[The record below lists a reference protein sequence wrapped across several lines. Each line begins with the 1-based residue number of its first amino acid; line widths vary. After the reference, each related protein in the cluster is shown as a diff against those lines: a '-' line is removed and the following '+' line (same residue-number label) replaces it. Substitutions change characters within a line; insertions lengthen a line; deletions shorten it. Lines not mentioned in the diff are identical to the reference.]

1 MMNKKAIAA
10 FAAGATLLAG
20 FAMATPAFAADA
32 AKTPDQIYAEDTAS
46 LKELDDAIKTQE
58 GVVAP
63 LKKAVEEAK
72 AKNEAMKTALGDQY
86 SATTAGKGKEQADA
100 VTTAENALKPEQTK
114 LDGMYNRAY
123 YELKEKVAQE
133 KADKEARDDAAYK
146 AAHSKA
152 HHVAVVS
159 AAKSKLDS
167 AAAYKADKLK
177 TYDEK
182 FEALEKA
189 DAALKMAQAN
199 FKAAQKAVSDAEASG
214 LNLKDPTAYNALV
227 DAENRAS
234 AEQTAADKAFQKANK
249 EFGKAKSEAEAASRA
264 YNNALEAYK
273 AAYNAAVRD
282 GVKLPA
288 DLPQITDPLVPTTLP
303 GVPGVVTPAPAKPG
317 AAAGQAGANGA
328 AAGAKTTV
336 VEKKKDGGKKLPGTG
351 VGVTLT
357 ALAATMLAGMGAAV
371 RKARH

>member
-1 MMNKKAIAA
+1 M
-10 FAAGATLLAG
+10 
-20 FAMATPAFAADA
+20 
-32 AKTPDQIYAEDTAS
+32 
-46 LKELDDAIKTQE
+46 
-58 GVVAP
+58 
-63 LKKAVEEAK
+63 
-72 AKNEAMKTALGDQY
+72 
-86 SATTAGKGKEQADA
+86 
-100 VTTAENALKPEQTK
+100 
-114 LDGMYNRAY
+114 
-123 YELKEKVAQE
+123 
-133 KADKEARDDAAYK
+133 
-146 AAHSKA
+146 
-152 HHVAVVS
+152 
-159 AAKSKLDS
+159 
-167 AAAYKADKLK
+167 
-177 TYDEK
+177 
-182 FEALEKA
+182 EKA

-199 FKAAQKAVSDAEASG
+199 FKAAQKAVSDAVASG

-234 AEQTAADKAFQKANK
+234 AEQTAADKDFQKANK
-249 EFGKAKSEAEAASRA
+249 EFGKAKSEAEAASLA
-264 YNNALEAYK
+264 YNNALKAYK

-317 AAAGQAGANGA
+317 AAGQAGANGA

>member
-46 LKELDDAIKTQE
+46 LKALDDAIKTQE

-100 VTTAENALKPEQTK
+100 VTTAENALKSEQTK

-123 YELKEKVAQE
+123 YDLKEKVAQE

-167 AAAYKADKLK
+167 AAADKAEKLK

-199 FKAAQKAVSDAEASG
+199 FKAAHKAVSDAVASG

-234 AEQTAADKAFQKANK
+234 AEQTAADKDFQKANK
-249 EFGKAKSEAEAASRA
+249 EFGKAKSEAEAASLA